1 MGLVALGV
9 CGGIGAY
16 KAVEIAR
23 GLQESGHEVVAIMT
37 RNAHRFVGSLTF
49 EAITQRA
56 VISDQFFPGVNSDI
70 KHISLASDI
79 DALLVAPATANT
91 IGKLAHGI
99 ADDFLTTLYLATRA
113 PVVLAPAMNTNMLEH
128 QAVVANLATLE
139 AHGAQLVPPAEGY
152 LACGWTGQ
160 GRLAEPSEVVAA
172 IVSLIGGQKS
182 RDLVDR
188 CLVVA
193 AGPTY
198 EDIDPV
204 RFIGNRSSGRMGL
217 ELAAEI
223 ADRGGR
229 VTLVLGPCSLV
240 PPPGVEVFPV
250 RNAEE
255 MRATVLQQARGADA
269 VIMAAAVADYTLAG
283 GPHPLK
289 LAKNDGTVTLKLRKT
304 VDILS
309 ELGRLREAGKRP
321 VLVGFAAETHNLVVS
336 AKAKLQSKAVDLIVA
351 NDISRED
358 AGFEV
363 DTNAAVLI
371 EESSETEVPLMS
383 KRQLAAVILDRIAG
397 LLSKPPLVTEVARPA
412 NDGPS

>member
-37 RNAHRFVGSLTF
+37 RSAHRFVGALTF
-49 EAITQRA
+49 EAITRRA
-56 VISDQFFPGVNSDI
+56 VISDQFALGVNSDI

-79 DALLVAPATANT
+79 AALLVAPATANT

-113 PVVLAPAMNTNMLEH
+113 PLVLAPAMNTNMLEH
-128 QAVVANLATLE
+128 EAVVANIATLE
-139 AHGAQLVPPAEGY
+139 ARGAKLVPPAEGY

-160 GRLAEPSEVVAA
+160 GRLAEPNEVVAA
-172 IVSLIGGQKS
+172 VESLIGREKP
-182 RDLVDR
+182 RDLVDQ
-188 CLVVA
+188 CVVVS

-217 ELAAEI
+217 ALAAEI
-223 ADRGGR
+223 ASRGGR
-229 VTLVLGPCSLV
+229 VTLVLGPCNLV
-240 PPPGVEVFPV
+240 PPAGVEVVSV

-255 MRATVLQQARGADA
+255 MRTTVLQRARGADA
-269 VIMAAAVADYTLAG
+269 VIMAAAVSDYTLAG
-283 GPHPLK
+283 VPHSLK
-289 LAKNDGTVTLKLRKT
+289 LAKNDETVTLKLRKT

-309 ELGRLREAGKRP
+309 ELGRLRETRRRP
-321 VLVGFAAETHNLVVS
+321 VLVGFAAETHDLVSS
-336 AKAKLQSKAVDLIVA
+336 AKAKLERKAVDLIVA
-351 NDISRED
+351 NDVSRAD

-363 DTNAAVLI
+363 DTNAAVFI

-383 KRQLAAVILDRIAG
+383 KRQLATVILDRVAV
-397 LLSKPPLVTEVARPA
+397 LLSKQPLVTEVARPA
-412 NDGPS
+412 NHESS